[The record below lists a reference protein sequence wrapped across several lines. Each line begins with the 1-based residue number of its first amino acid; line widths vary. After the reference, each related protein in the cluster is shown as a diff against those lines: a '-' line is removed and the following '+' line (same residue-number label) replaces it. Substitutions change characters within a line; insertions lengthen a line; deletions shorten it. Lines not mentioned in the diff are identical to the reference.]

1 MTNNTELQQRKHE
14 SNEVHLER
22 LKGILRERRAQAQAE
37 FEGKRHLEDTIRAM
51 ATVGAPAANL
61 NELHRLLSQVCRRL
75 GAARGQV
82 DIAESYLVIA
92 LNR

>member
-1 MTNNTELQQRKHE
+1 MTDNTELQQRKSE
-14 SNEVHLER
+14 SSEAHIER
-22 LKGILRERRAQAQAE
+22 LRVILRARREEAQAE
-37 FEGKRHLEDTIRAM
+37 FEAKRHLEDTIRAM
-51 ATVGAPAANL
+51 ASSGAPATSR

-82 DIAESYLVIA
+82 DIAESHLVLA